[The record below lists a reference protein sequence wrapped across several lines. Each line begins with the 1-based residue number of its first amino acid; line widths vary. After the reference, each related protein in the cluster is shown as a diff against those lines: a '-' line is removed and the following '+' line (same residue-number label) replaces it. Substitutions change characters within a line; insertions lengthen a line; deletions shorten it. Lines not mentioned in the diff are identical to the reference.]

1 MSKVTVLEMELVREI
16 KGMCEYKVTYMDE
29 TVICTRVESKFSP
42 TFNWSAELPMEV
54 MGFVE
59 GWIEEEY

>member
-1 MSKVTVLEMELVREI
+1 MNKVTVLEMELVREI

-29 TVICTRVESKFSP
+29 TVTCIRVEGKFDA